1 MLIRYVQH
9 KLKINEGDFQ
19 LEMKRKN
26 TQPINVSTSSN
37 SVTWNSLYS
46 VKISRYGAYS
56 KCNVIMTVF
65 TFLGPSWM
73 MRSYSIPSSAMSQP
87 HWYNWYCCS
96 TRTDRQTWGW
106 GTARGRRDWLY
117 RLRQKFPDK
126 PRPVTRKDHFG
137 TLQHIIQTGR
147 M

>member
-1 MLIRYVQH
+1 M
-9 KLKINEGDFQ
+9 
-19 LEMKRKN
+19 
-26 TQPINVSTSSN
+26 
-37 SVTWNSLYS
+37 
-46 VKISRYGAYS
+46 
-56 KCNVIMTVF
+56 MTVL

-73 MRSYSIPSSAMSQP
+73 IRSYSIPSSAMSQP

-96 TRTDRQTWGW
+96 TRTVRQTGGW

-126 PRPVTRKDHFG
+126 PRPVTRTDHFG

-147 M
+147 WLAYEQWKPTSNHATTIVKEYGKLFYKLLDEGVMDDWRHRPSFLAKSDRILIIKKT

>member
-1 MLIRYVQH
+1 M
-9 KLKINEGDFQ
+9 
-19 LEMKRKN
+19 
-26 TQPINVSTSSN
+26 
-37 SVTWNSLYS
+37 
-46 VKISRYGAYS
+46 
-56 KCNVIMTVF
+56 MTVF

-73 MRSYSIPSSAMSQP
+73 IRSYSIPSSAMSQP

-106 GTARGRRDWLY
+106 GTARGRPDWLY

-147 M
+147 MKRNRCLAYERWKATSNHATTIVKEYGNPFYKLLDEGVMDWLKTLTFIIGKVQ